1 MDGLIPYSIVTI
13 ILVLVP
19 NAIVQV
25 FSARWNKMDEI
36 FNRPVAIIHGLLMGT
51 LHRYVVVCPS
61 LACAIVQIKD
71 HFSFRSRLLTI

>member
-1 MDGLIPYSIVTI
+1 MTIFCVPDVILAVTFWLDGLVVYSIVTL

-25 FSARWNKMDEI
+25 FSARWNKMDDI

-51 LHRYVVVCPS
+51 LHR
-61 LACAIVQIKD
+61 
-71 HFSFRSRLLTI
+71 